1 MQLFLVPLPVLERQQ
16 VADRLEGTADSDY
29 LEGLL
34 HPAFRNVASETSRT
48 LTGLNRT
55 EDTRTKQPRMRIYFH
70 WVKEASTLTVTPGLC
85 RGNDEREYQDTVIK
99 RP

>member
-1 MQLFLVPLPVLERQQ
+1 MQLFLVPLLVLERQQ
-16 VADRLEGTADSDY
+16 VAGDSRAP
-29 LEGLL
+29 LTTCGIFSALRFVSERPKLL
-34 HPAFRNVASETSRT
+34 A
-48 LTGLNRT
+48 LTVLDGA

-85 RGNDEREYQDTVIK
+85 RGNNEREYQDIAIK